1 MSQENGLFHRN
12 TSAAPPPEMST
23 PNTMTTN
30 NNNNPH
36 ESFSSEEPDEPD
48 EDDASFEEEDAPISL
63 DELLYSTGSYH
74 AIARP
79 VSITMAL
86 AALAAVFVNDEDT
99 LRGGEEQ
106 FSSAYNYFELDNSG
120 NASAGKNLAMSIGNA
135 FIMVLVIAS
144 MTFGI
149 VLLYKFRYV

>member
-1 MSQENGLFHRN
+1 
-12 TSAAPPPEMST
+12 
-23 PNTMTTN
+23 MTTPHGSN
-30 NNNNPH
+30 LH
-36 ESFSSEEPDEPD
+36 ESFSSEGADEEIDDDATFD
-48 EDDASFEEEDAPISL
+48 EDDAPISL

-79 VSITMAL
+79 VSITMTL

-106 FSSAYNYFELDNSG
+106 FSTAYNYFTLDDSG
-120 NASAGKNLAMSIGNA
+120 SGSAGKNLAMSIGNA

-149 VLLYKFRYV
+149 VLLYKFR